1 MNDNYKYYNQEL
13 KVQRI
18 TIRSRFVLFGFMNSL
33 TSHLER
39 SPLIH
44 SYGYGYFGHP
54 ALRPMGQPYV
64 CSNML
69 PAYLSAGDRPTWLL
83 VSSLRLTPVGACAK
97 NLSRR
102 FFASLPIKSKSFMQ
116 YAGK

>member
-1 MNDNYKYYNQEL
+1 MNDNYKCCNQAL

-18 TIRSRFVLFGFMNSL
+18 KFRSLFILFGFMNSL

-44 SYGYGYFGHP
+44 SFGY
-54 ALRPMGQPYV
+54 A
-64 CSNML
+64 
-69 PAYLSAGDRPTWLL
+69 SAGDRPTWLL
-83 VSSLRLTPVGACAK
+83 VSSLRLTPIGACAK

>member
-1 MNDNYKYYNQEL
+1 MNDVYRYFNHLPIERGIKFRL
-13 KVQRI
+13 L
-18 TIRSRFVLFGFMNSL
+18 FVLFGFMDNL
-33 TSHLER
+33 ASHLGR

-44 SYGYGYFGHP
+44 SYDYET
-54 ALRPMGQPYV
+54 
-64 CSNML
+64 
-69 PAYLSAGDRPTWLL
+69 AGDRPTWLL

-102 FFASLPIKSKSFMQ
+102 FFASLPIKSKSHMQ